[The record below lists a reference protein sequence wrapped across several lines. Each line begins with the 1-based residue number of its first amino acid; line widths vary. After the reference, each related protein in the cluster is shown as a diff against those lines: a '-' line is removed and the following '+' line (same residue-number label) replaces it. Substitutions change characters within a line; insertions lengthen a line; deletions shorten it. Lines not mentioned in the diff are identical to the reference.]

1 MKAINVIALIGNILM
16 FIGCVFL
23 IINLTVREIFPSF
36 VTLPLIL
43 AGVVGNVATL
53 AKSFSKKK

>member
-23 IINLTVREIFPSF
+23 IINLAVREIFPSF

-43 AGVVGNVATL
+43 AGVVGNVVTL

>member
-23 IINLTVREIFPSF
+23 IINLTLGEIFPNY
-36 VTLPLIL
+36 VTLPLVL
-43 AGVVGNVATL
+43 AGVVGNIATL
-53 AKSFSKKK
+53 VQSFKKK

>member
-23 IINLTVREIFPSF
+23 IINLAVREIFPSF

-43 AGVVGNVATL
+43 SGVVGNVATL

>member
-1 MKAINVIALIGNILM
+1 MKAINLIAIIGNILM

-23 IINLTVREIFPSF
+23 IINLTVRDIFPGY
-36 VTLPLIL
+36 VTLPLVL

-53 AKSFSKKK
+53 VQSFWKK

>member
-1 MKAINVIALIGNILM
+1 MKAINIIALIGNILM

-23 IINLTVREIFPSF
+23 IINLAVREIFPSF
-36 VTLPLIL
+36 VTLPLVL

-53 AKSFSKKK
+53 AKSFSNKK

>member
-1 MKAINVIALIGNILM
+1 MKAINVIALIGNALM
-16 FIGCVFL
+16 FVGCVFL
-23 IINLTVREIFPSF
+23 IINLAVREIFPSF

>member
-23 IINLTVREIFPSF
+23 LINLAVREIFPGY
-36 VTLPLIL
+36 VTLPLVL
-43 AGVVGNVATL
+43 AGVVGNIATL
-53 AKSFSKKK
+53 VQSFKKK